1 MNFPNLD
8 LLPANIQDDQG
19 GGRGRKLRRFSH
31 FHYRHYKHH
40 REILS
45 RLDHRQIQTST
56 NERQRLN
63 PHDRRDCHYRRP
75 VHALIRIGRFLRC
88 HSRFFHRA
96 IHLTH
101 IYHFR
106 WILRNKSLGCLS
118 VEETEKLKISFYCS
132 GAIGLGEIDEL
143 LWASFAFPRTGF
155 RRGTPFRRSA
165 P

>member
-1 MNFPNLD
+1 MEPSDFVLNFHQKKAEKADKNFGPMCALNFPNLD

-106 WILRNKSLGCLS
+106 WILRNKS
-118 VEETEKLKISFYCS
+118 
-132 GAIGLGEIDEL
+132 
-143 LWASFAFPRTGF
+143 
-155 RRGTPFRRSA
+155 
-165 P
+165 